1 MVSLVGNEHTK
12 KKIGHPRSHGLE
24 PSHTLQFQPT
34 SSLPA
39 TTVGPA
45 CLCALQEAP
54 DSVRKAAT
62 LQRIGQASSDV
73 ASGVFGG

>member
-1 MVSLVGNEHTK
+1 MGSLVGDEHPKK
-12 KKIGHPRSHGLE
+12 KKIQPSPCPE

-39 TTVGPA
+39 TTAGPA
-45 CLCALQEAP
+45 CLCALQGAP

-62 LQRIGQASSDV
+62 LQRIRRVSSDV
-73 ASGVFGG
+73 ASAGVFGG